1 MRSVLEFF
9 RIVRCEI
16 IKTFLKKRT
25 YIGFLIILLI
35 VPIVE
40 VALKL
45 EGGRFLRMSMRGI
58 AQDFILLGNLFNGWF
73 VGHWIMNSLW
83 FHIPL
88 LISFVAGDQ
97 LAGEATSGTYR
108 LILIRPVSRTKI
120 FLAKYCITV
129 LYVVFFVSFLGLLS
143 VGLALLLLGRGDLII
158 LQQGILVLQESDVAW
173 RFLVAYILAAWT
185 MLTIASIAFFM
196 SSFVENAIG
205 PIVGTMGVVFVL
217 TIITV
222 IPVETFATAREYL
235 FTYHMVAWQRMFSEP
250 VPWDLIRA
258 AVVNLGCYTVAS
270 VAAAWLIFVRKD
282 ILS

>member
-1 MRSVLEFF
+1 MKPILEFF
-9 RIVRCEI
+9 RIVRCEM

-35 VPIVE
+35 VPLVE

-73 VGHWIMNSLW
+73 VGHQIMNSLW
-83 FHIPL
+83 VQIPV

-97 LAGEATSGTYR
+97 LAGEATGGTYR
-108 LILIRPVSRTKI
+108 LLLIRPVSRTKI
-120 FLAKYCITV
+120 FFAKFFTTV
-129 LYVVFFVSFLGLLS
+129 LYVTIFVSFLGVLS
-143 VGLALLLLGRGDLII
+143 VGLALLLLGRGDMII

-173 RFLVAYILAAWT
+173 RFVMAYILAAWSMT
-185 MLTIASIAFFM
+185 TVASIAFLM

-205 PIVGTMGVVFVL
+205 PIVGTMGVIIVL
-217 TIITV
+217 TVITV
-222 IPVETFATAREYL
+222 IPVETFSGIREYL
-235 FTYHMVAWQRMFSEP
+235 FTYHMVVWQKVFMDP
-250 VPWDLIRA
+250 VPWNDIGIS
-258 AVVNLGCYTVAS
+258 VVNLAGYTCAT
-270 VAAAWLIFVRKD
+270 VAAAWIIFVRKD